1 MAEVE
6 VWIMGRGAVQLQRAV
21 AALEQLADQPAR
33 FGLVKV
39 EGMKSSYDA
48 VVGRVFVQDGSPAGV
63 PRTAV
68 QKALD
73 EVAHQAYPIGE
84 QQIICFP
91 LH

>member
-6 VWIMGRGAVQLQRAV
+6 VWIMGRGAVQLELAV
-21 AALEQLADQPAR
+21 AALEQLANQPAR

-39 EGMKSSYDA
+39 EGMKSGYDA
-48 VVGRVFVQDGSPAGV
+48 VVGRVFVRDGSPAEI
-63 PRTAV
+63 PRTAI

-73 EVAHQAYPIGE
+73 EVANQNCPILE
-84 QQIICFP
+84 QEIICFP

>member
-21 AALEQLADQPAR
+21 AALEQLADQPGR
-33 FGLVKV
+33 FGLIKV
-39 EGMKSSYDA
+39 EGMRSSNDA
-48 VVGRVFVQDGSPAGV
+48 VVGRVFVRDGSQAEI

-73 EVAHQAYPIGE
+73 EVRNQTYPIAE